1 MKMLLTQA
9 IHIFT
14 IARNCQNILHGN
26 QPYSHESCIKIT
38 IFPYSCQH
46 LILPTSFCHWVRLKW
61 NLLIF
66 HCFNFVITNEIK
78 HFHLFMGYLVFFFFC
93 IFPIQILAPF
103 FYRDFAFVLIICSNT
118 SY

>member
-78 HFHLFMGYLVFFFFC
+78 HFHLFMGYLFFFFVYFLFKYLLHFS
-93 IFPIQILAPF
+93 IGILP
-103 FYRDFAFVLIICSNT
+103 VLIICSNT